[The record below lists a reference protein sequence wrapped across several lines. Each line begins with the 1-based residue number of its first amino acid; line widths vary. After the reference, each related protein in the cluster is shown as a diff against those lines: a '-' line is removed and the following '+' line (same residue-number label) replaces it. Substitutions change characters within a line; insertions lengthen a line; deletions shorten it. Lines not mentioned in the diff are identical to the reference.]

1 VGNGIARPTVSQDC
15 VNCAIEQRKWL
26 ILHVLNAAPQ
36 FHGPKSR
43 VVCWEWGVVVFYQCE
58 LRQRDLGS
66 GFLLHRFIVR
76 RRRVILC
83 KLRRR
88 KRSAR
93 RLKPLPDS
101 TAICVWP
108 FGGALEP
115 RGYSSFRGVRHPR
128 RAEASES
135 GRNAD
140 LPLPVPRP

>member
-1 VGNGIARPTVSQDC
+1 MLLHSFTAQNRVLFVGGS
-15 VNCAIEQRKWL
+15 
-26 ILHVLNAAPQ
+26 
-36 FHGPKSR
+36 G
-43 VVCWEWGVVVFYQCE
+43 WGVVVFHPCE

-93 RLKPLPDS
+93 RLKTLPDS

-135 GRNAD
+135 GAYWLRAF
-140 LPLPVPRP
+140 